1 MGKRKKSFLIFHPAR
16 VLVLS
21 FALTILIGS
30 FLLMLPLATVG
41 GSMRFIDALFTS
53 ASAVCVTGLTVV
65 DTGTYF
71 TEFGQVTIMALIQVG
86 GLGIIT
92 LSTFFIWSMGKKI
105 SFRDRK
111 IITGSFAPTPEKE
124 FRSLLRGVVF
134 LTFVIEGSGALIL
147 WLRWMDLYSPGK
159 SLYFA
164 VFHSVSAFCNA
175 GFALFPD
182 NLCAFKDDLTVNL
195 VITSLIILGGLG
207 FFVLMELTDYF
218 KNRGNNANFRKI
230 SLHTKIT
237 LTATAVLIL
246 GGTFFVF
253 IFEKENVLQ
262 GLPLKSK
269 LLISYFQ
276 AVTPRTAGFNTVDMA
291 MLANPTLFLMLLL
304 MFVGASPGSTGGGIK
319 TTSLG
324 VLTAVVISK
333 FRGSDVAVCFKR
345 TIPSQTVLRVVSLI
359 VVSSLAVV
367 FITMALCITEA
378 GWLSHKASRGFFL
391 EILFET
397 ISAFGTVG
405 LSMGIT
411 AGLTPLGK
419 LIITLMMFIGRVG
432 PLSVAVVMG
441 QKEHF
446 ARYSYPE
453 EELMA
458 G

>member
-1 MGKRKKSFLIFHPAR
+1 MRKKKSFLIFHPAR
-16 VLVLS
+16 VIALS
-21 FALTILIGS
+21 FALTILLGS
-30 FLLMLPLATVG
+30 FLLMLPPATVG

-71 TEFGQVTIMALIQVG
+71 TEFGQIIIMALIQVG

-111 IITGSFAPTPEKE
+111 IVTGSFSPTPEKE
-124 FRSLLRGVVF
+124 FRSLLRGVVL
-134 LTFVIEGSGALIL
+134 LTFVIEGGGAFIL

-159 SLYFA
+159 ALYFA

-182 NLCAFKDDLTVNL
+182 NLCGFRDDVAVNL

-207 FFVLMELTDYF
+207 FFVLMELADYF
-218 KNRGNNANFRKI
+218 KNRGNSAFRKI

-237 LTATAVLIL
+237 LTATVILIA

-276 AVTPRTAGFNTVDMA
+276 AVTPRTAGFNTVDFG

-304 MFVGASPGSTGGGIK
+304 MFVGASPGSTGGGVK

-333 FRGSDVAVCFKR
+333 FRGSDAAVCFKR
-345 TIPSQTVLRVVSLI
+345 TISSQTVLRVVSLI

-419 LIITLMMFIGRVG
+419 LIITFMMFIGRVG

-446 ARYSYPE
+446 SRYSYPE